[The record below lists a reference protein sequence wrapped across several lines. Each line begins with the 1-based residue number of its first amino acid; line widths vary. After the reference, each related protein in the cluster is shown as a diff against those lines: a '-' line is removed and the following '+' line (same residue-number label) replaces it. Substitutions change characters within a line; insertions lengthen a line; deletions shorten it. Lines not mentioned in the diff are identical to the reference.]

1 MARRR
6 NVGLTNSAWELLRYK
21 IRHIGVRN
29 TLRVAYLDWAEH
41 LAFRL
46 AKRFPAMSITPR
58 SIQIECTTRCNLKC
72 TMCEI
77 SYWSEKGGD
86 LQVANLSKLLGH
98 LPRLKRVDLTGI
110 GEALM
115 NRGFF
120 EALEL
125 LKSHGLYITLN
136 DNFTLMTETAARRII
151 GLGVD
156 QIFLSL
162 DGATK
167 ETYEKIRIGADFD
180 KVIANARRLIRLK
193 KDLRKKRPEIK
204 INAVVCSTNYRE
216 LPAIVALAHDLGIG
230 MVQFVNVIT
239 FEHTSEL
246 ETTALRRD
254 IGESFDKALEA
265 ARRLKILVKIELFE
279 KQPVQRCDFPW
290 KRNFVTY
297 DGFVHPCCYTTQ
309 SGDRAAQNVRSLGNL
324 LDHSFSELW
333 NSRRY
338 SEFRK
343 KMHSGVLPYQCQDCP
358 KYAGR
363 EDVASNRHRVEG
375 AGSAL
380 SPANGKRC

>member
-1 MARRR
+1 M
-6 NVGLTNSAWELLRYK
+6 GLTNSSWELLRYK
-21 IRHIGVRN
+21 VRHIGLGN
-29 TLRVAYLDWAEH
+29 TIRVAYLDWAEH
-41 LAFRL
+41 FAFHL

-77 SYWSEKGGD
+77 AYWSEKGGD
-86 LQVANLSKLLGH
+86 LKAANLRQLLMH

-125 LKSHGLYITLN
+125 LKAHGLYVTLN
-136 DNFTLMTETAARRII
+136 DNFTLMTEAAARRII

-180 KVIANARRLIRLK
+180 KVVANARRLIRLK
-193 KDLRKKRPEIK
+193 KDLRKKRPEVK

-239 FEHTSEL
+239 FEHTADL
-246 ETTALRRD
+246 ETTTLRRE
-254 IGESFDKALEA
+254 IHGKFDEALEA
-265 ARRLKILVKIELFE
+265 ARQLGVLVKIELFE

-309 SGDRAAQNVRSLGNL
+309 SGDRAAQNGRSLGNL
-324 LDHSFSELW
+324 LGRSFSELW
-333 NSRRY
+333 NSRSY
-338 SEFRK
+338 SDFRK
-343 KMHSGVLPYQCQDCP
+343 KMRAGILPYQCQDCP
-358 KYAGR
+358 KYSGR
-363 EDVASNRHRVEG
+363 EDVAANRHRIEL

-380 SPANGKRC
+380 PPGNGSRC